1 MAIWREGWV
10 LDNNSRK
17 LLTGT
22 RLKSRHVQFIAIGGM
37 IGTGLF
43 LGSGVALQRAGPL
56 SIFLAYSIV
65 GSVGM

>member
-1 MAIWREGWV
+1 
-10 LDNNSRK
+10 
-17 LLTGT
+17 
-22 RLKSRHVQFIAIGGM
+22 M

-65 GSVGM
+65 GSVVV